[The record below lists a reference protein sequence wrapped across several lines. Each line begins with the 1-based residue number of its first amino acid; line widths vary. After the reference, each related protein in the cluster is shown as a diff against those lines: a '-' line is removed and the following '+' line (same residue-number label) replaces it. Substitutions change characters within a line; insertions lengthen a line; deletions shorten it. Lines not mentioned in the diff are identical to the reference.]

1 MRNLKKIP
9 SAFISERIG
18 VKLGMSVEDDNAPN
32 AEERF
37 FYNDP

>member
-1 MRNLKKIP
+1 MQKYEKSCR
-9 SAFISERIG
+9 AFISERIG

-37 FYNDP
+37 F